1 MRRIKRRQTKKS
13 AIVRIKRAK
22 KRIAPRISIRRVI
35 WGSEPNTK
43 GIGPRK
49 TTPPH
54 RREREASGGAHSCGG
69 DSGRT
74 LEGTIAGGDEGANR
88 NGQKKNVSAN
98 PRKTRRIPRNA
109 RGPVPTMTG
118 TTRTR

>member
-1 MRRIKRRQTKKS
+1 MGRIKRRQTKKS

-35 WGSEPNTK
+35 WGSEPNTR

-54 RREREASGGAHSCGG
+54 RRGREVSGGGTTGGG

-74 LEGTIAGGDEGANR
+74 LEGSIAGSDEGANR
-88 NGQKKNVSAN
+88 NGQKKNVSAS
-98 PRKTRRIPRNA
+98 PRKTRRIPRKA
-109 RGPVPTMTG
+109 RGPVPAMTG
-118 TTRTR
+118 T